1 MRKALVAGGLAALA
15 VLSTGC
21 SNMSNTQ
28 QRTLSGASI
37 GAIAGGVGTAIFH
50 GNPIVGVAVGAAV
63 GAGGGYLYDE
73 HKKEQAQE
81 YNSGYAAGQRAGQ
94 SQ

>member
-1 MRKALVAGGLAALA
+1 MKKLIAVALLA
-15 VLSTGC
+15 VAATGC
-21 SNMSNTQ
+21 SNMSNTE

-37 GAIAGGVGTAIFH
+37 GAVAGGVGTALLH

-73 HKKEQAQE
+73 YKKKEASE
-81 YNSGYAAGQRAGQ
+81 YNSGYAAGQKSNQ
-94 SQ
+94 PSN